1 MIDSLKGALIYKDP
15 AYCVVEC
22 MGVGYKCY
30 ISLYTFAELPE
41 TGKEVKIFTHLIVKE
56 DAMDLYGFFDVYE
69 RECFKTLVTVPKVGA
84 KVGLSIL
91 SSLSPSQVEIAVA
104 AGDAKTLTVA
114 NGVGLKLAQRIVLE
128 LKGKFKMDGSLPAA
142 AALGTVAAPAGS
154 ASAEAVAAL
163 TALGFE
169 LSEAAAAVS
178 SCDAQKPVGEIVKQ
192 ALKKLS
198 GAN

>member
-1 MIDSLKGALIYKDP
+1 MIDSLKGTLIHKDP

-30 ISLYTFAELPE
+30 ISLYTFAELTE
-41 TGKEVKIFTHLIVKE
+41 TGKEAKIFTHLIVKE
-56 DAMDLYGFFDVYE
+56 DAMDLYGFYDIYE
-69 RECFKTLVTVPKVGA
+69 RECFKTLITVPKVGA

-91 SSLSPSQVEIAVA
+91 SSLSPLQVEIAVA

-128 LKGKFKMDGSLPAA
+128 LKGKFKMDGSAPISAGIGGVA
-142 AALGTVAAPAGS
+142 VAAGN
-154 ASAEAVAAL
+154 ASSEAVAAL

-169 LSEAAAAVS
+169 LSEAASAVS
-178 SCDAQKPVGEIVKQ
+178 ACDQAKPVGDIVKE
-192 ALKKLS
+192 ALKRLS
-198 GAN
+198 GAK